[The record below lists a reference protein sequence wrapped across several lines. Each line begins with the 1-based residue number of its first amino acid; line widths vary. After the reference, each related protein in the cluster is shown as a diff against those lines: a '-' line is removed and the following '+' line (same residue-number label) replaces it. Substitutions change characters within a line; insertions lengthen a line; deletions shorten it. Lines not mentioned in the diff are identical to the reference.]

1 MLRVKVQE
9 GLLGTWE
16 CRTIYCQVHVPLGI
30 IPNRV
35 SRVRLANLR
44 LGGSAAGSSHSVKT
58 KRCSLAKERYSNAKD
73 TAI

>member
-1 MLRVKVQE
+1 MLRVKVRE

-35 SRVRLANLR
+35 SRVRLANLKW
-44 LGGSAAGSSHSVKT
+44 GGSVAGAASQSELNGASP
-58 KRCSLAKERYSNAKD
+58 AKEEYSNAKD